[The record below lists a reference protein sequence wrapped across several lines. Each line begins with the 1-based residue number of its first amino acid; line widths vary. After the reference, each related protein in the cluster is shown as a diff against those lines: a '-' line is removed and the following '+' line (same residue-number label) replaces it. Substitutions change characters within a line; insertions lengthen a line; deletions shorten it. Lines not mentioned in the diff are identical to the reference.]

1 MESLIHLLVPL
12 SIGLLYLALLFAFF
26 SIVNSLR
33 QIAKAQTATA
43 ESMRRIAER
52 TNQ

>member
-33 QIAKAQTATA
+33 QIAKAQAVMA
-43 ESMRRIAER
+43 ETMHRIAEKM
-52 TNQ
+52 NP